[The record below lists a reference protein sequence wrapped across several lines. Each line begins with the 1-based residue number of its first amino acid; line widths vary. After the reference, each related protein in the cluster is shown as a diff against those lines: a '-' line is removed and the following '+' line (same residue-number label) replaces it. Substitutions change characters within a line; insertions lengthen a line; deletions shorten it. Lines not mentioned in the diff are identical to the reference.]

1 MKLVYCRV
9 WCSVVAQN
17 GEMVN
22 SVGGFTHDGVDKWNW
37 KTIWKWFDGKQTLT
51 GWGESIVDES

>member
-9 WCSVVAQN
+9 WYSVVAQN

-22 SVGGFTHDGVDKWNW
+22 SVGGFTHDGIDKCNW
-37 KTIWKWFDGKQTLT
+37 KTIWKWFDGND
-51 GWGESIVDES
+51 GVGREYCR